1 MKIWH
6 KSLKNKFKKYSAEN
20 QLLMICNELN
30 RANNNFEIEKE
41 YKNSLERSLELFY
54 FLIEDEKWSGRL
66 KEILRA
72 RDLVAT
78 LYVKDQKY
86 KTEFLQKQ
94 IIMLNSNAWKLI
106 KGYYNK

>member
-6 KSLKNKFKKYSAEN
+6 KNLKQKFKKYTAEN

-30 RANNNFEIEKE
+30 RANNSFEIKNE
-41 YKNSLERSLELFY
+41 YKNSLERALELFY
-54 FLIEDEKWSGRL
+54 FLIEDKKWENKL

-72 RDLVAT
+72 RDLVAE
-78 LYVKDQKY
+78 LYIKNEKI
-86 KTEFLQKQ
+86 KTNFLQKQ
-94 IIMLNSNAWKLI
+94 IIMLNSNAWKLM

>member
-6 KSLKNKFKKYSAEN
+6 RNLRNKFKKYSTEN

-30 RANNNFEIEKE
+30 RANNNLEIEKE

-72 RDLVAT
+72 RDLVAA
-78 LYVKDQKY
+78 LYIKDKQI

-94 IIMLNSNAWKLI
+94 IIMLNSNAWKLM
-106 KGYYNK
+106 KGYYNR